1 MMLVMKSIFGLEN
14 LFDILFRNSDPSFYF
29 NWLMRPRIW
38 LFWKIWYIFYLLQ
51 DKSRTPIESG
61 KVLLCIMVP
70 YSCIGRTLQWTEWL
84 TMNFTRLIQ
93 EENPTWLFLL
103 FWLLWHLCECD
114 KKFMWILISEMK
126 YFSKKLFTKNIGGCC
141 LMNFYM
147 GWGISAFKRV
157 YQLLYIKKNIKAWYE
172 RLHLHQCLFLSWP

>member
-1 MMLVMKSIFGLEN
+1 MILLHHFFLVFGLCFVRKPTILVMKSIFGLEN
-14 LFDILFRNSDPSFYF
+14 LFDILSRNSDPSFDF
-29 NWLMRPRIW
+29 NWLMQPRIW
-38 LFWKIWYIFYLLQ
+38 LIWKIWYIFYLLQ

-93 EENPTWLFLL
+93 EENPTWLFCL

-114 KKFMWILISEMK
+114 KKLCES
-126 YFSKKLFTKNIGGCC
+126 
-141 LMNFYM
+141 
-147 GWGISAFKRV
+147 
-157 YQLLYIKKNIKAWYE
+157 
-172 RLHLHQCLFLSWP
+172 